1 MFLTYLLT
9 IGQKKEIKKAEKL
22 FESGDV
28 QGATELLISSETL
41 FNNADEKVLLQKTYL
56 EAKIDQANSN
66 FQSSYEKF
74 LKYKSSGGK
83 DTEYENNILKLT
95 SDIVNSAIE
104 DNAEKK
110 YTEGASKLY
119 LAYTI
124 DKEINDD
131 YLYYAASSSVN
142 GSDFEKALE
151 YYNQLKDL
159 KYEGITTKYFAKS
172 VESGEEVELSESEY
186 KE

>member
-1 MFLTYLLT
+1 MFLACFMTV
-9 IGQKKEIKKAEKL
+9 GQKKEIKKAEKL
-22 FESGDV
+22 YDSGDI
-28 QGATELLISSETL
+28 QGATELLKSNETL

-83 DTEYENNILKLT
+83 DTEYDNNILKLT

-110 YTEGASKLY
+110 
-119 LAYTI
+119 I
-124 DKEINDD
+124 
-131 YLYYAASSSVN
+131 
-142 GSDFEKALE
+142 
-151 YYNQLKDL
+151 
-159 KYEGITTKYFAKS
+159 
-172 VESGEEVELSESEY
+172 
-186 KE
+186 

>member
-1 MFLTYLLT
+1 MKKYITVLMFLTYLLT

-28 QGATELLISSETL
+28 RGATELLISSETL

-83 DTEYENNILKLT
+83 DTEYENNILRLT
-95 SDIVNSAIE
+95 
-104 DNAEKK
+104 
-110 YTEGASKLY
+110 
-119 LAYTI
+119 
-124 DKEINDD
+124 
-131 YLYYAASSSVN
+131 
-142 GSDFEKALE
+142 
-151 YYNQLKDL
+151 
-159 KYEGITTKYFAKS
+159 
-172 VESGEEVELSESEY
+172 
-186 KE
+186 